1 MKIKIKQN
9 LGPQCQAQHWL
20 KYLCNLVMNGQP
32 RLSLAWHSLAPTYPH
47 KQDFGPQCQINIG
60 SKDPA
65 NILSTL

>member
-1 MKIKIKQN
+1 MKMKIEQN

-32 RLSLAWHSLAPTYPH
+32 RLSLAPTCPQH